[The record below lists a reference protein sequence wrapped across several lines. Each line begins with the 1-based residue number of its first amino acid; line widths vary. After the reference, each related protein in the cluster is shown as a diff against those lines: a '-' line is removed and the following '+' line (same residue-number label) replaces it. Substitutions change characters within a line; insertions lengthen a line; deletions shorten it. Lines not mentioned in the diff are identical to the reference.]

1 MIPLRAGM
9 KLRSVSSDSP
19 AAKILVLVSV
29 FMFWFAHYVYMPTL
43 PQYVQERTANLT
55 QVGIVLSMY
64 GLWQAIV
71 RLPIGIFTDRIGR
84 RKGCMLAGILMAGAG
99 SLTLAAASN
108 FPMLTFGRSL
118 VGLSMSA
125 WVLQVV
131 FFGTLFSGEKV
142 IKAGAILTTASSL
155 AKLTGTFSTG
165 YLNAAGG
172 YSLAFLVSAGAVVL
186 SVIFLL
192 PVEERPFGR
201 PSGAEGKEPDRIA
214 GKRFQLKPII
224 THPRVVLVSILA
236 GVNQF
241 LNFGIVFGF
250 FPIKA
255 EMMGAS
261 DLMKSYLL
269 SVNIL
274 CLIGGNLLTTSIGKR
289 ENTVMLLSVS
299 YLFFALGIILTPAVG
314 SIGLLFI
321 LQALLGFAH
330 GVSYPVLIGACIQ
343 DIPQNGRATAM
354 GFHQS
359 VYAVGMFLGPWIAG
373 ALADSIGIDA
383 TFYSI
388 GGGAAAL
395 CLVLLILLRR
405 HAYAPRRS

>member
-1 MIPLRAGM
+1 M
-9 KLRSVSSDSP
+9 KLRSVSSDSRT
-19 AAKILVLVSV
+19 ARMLVLVSV

-43 PQYVQERTANLT
+43 PQYIQERTANLT

-84 RKGCMLAGILMAGAG
+84 RKGCMLAGILIAGAG
-99 SLTLAAASN
+99 SLTLAVSSN

-172 YSLAFLVSAGAVVL
+172 YTLAFLVSACAVVL
-186 SVIFLL
+186 SVFFLL
-192 PVEERPFGR
+192 PVEEKPFGR
-201 PSGAEGKEPDRIA
+201 RRSGDSGDSGRTDDGVQE
-214 GKRFQLKPII
+214 RFRLKPIL

-343 DIPQNGRATAM
+343 DIPENGRATAM

-373 ALADSIGIDA
+373 ALADSIGIDG

-388 GGGAAAL
+388 GGGAAVL
-395 CLVLLILLRR
+395 CLVLLVMLRR
-405 HAYAPRRS
+405 HTYAVRRS